1 MNNTQQPMN
10 LSKNAQEFMAKKH
23 HQLSRELAEKYDI
36 PPEEVAGV
44 VQSFLDDSYGPA
56 VRLAEKLSGK
66 SGALLLFIGKR
77 DCSVCE
83 RCKPILRDFLSRHDE
98 IEVAKLD
105 YAEPEGLFYHIINGK
120 DGGRLPMIAFIF
132 RGEIRMVFT
141 GDCSSVDVY
150 ERCYKRIISEQKV
163 RALQ

>member
-1 MNNTQQPMN
+1 MN
-10 LSKNAQEFMAKKH
+10 LSKTAQEFVAKKH
-23 HQLSRELAEKYDI
+23 HQLSSELAEKYDI

-83 RCKPILRDFLSRHDE
+83 RCKPILKDFLSKHDE

-105 YAEPEGLFYHIINGK
+105 YAEPEGLLYHIINSK
-120 DGGRLPMIAFIF
+120 EGGCLPMIAFIF
-132 RGEIRMVFT
+132 QGEIRMAFT
-141 GDCSSVDVY
+141 GECSSDDDY

-163 RALQ
+163 SALQ